1 MEHKTCQ
8 GYIELDKRVVILETE
23 QKGMKKDIQEIKQNQ
38 KDARNLAMTTLVTSL
53 ISTVGIIITLL
64 MVLGG

>member
-23 QKGMKKDIQEIKQNQ
+23 QGIMKQDIMEIKQNQ
-38 KDARNLAMTTLVTSL
+38 KEARALTMATL
-53 ISTVGIIITLL
+53 ISSVLGLVAIVITLL
-64 MVLGG
+64 IALGG